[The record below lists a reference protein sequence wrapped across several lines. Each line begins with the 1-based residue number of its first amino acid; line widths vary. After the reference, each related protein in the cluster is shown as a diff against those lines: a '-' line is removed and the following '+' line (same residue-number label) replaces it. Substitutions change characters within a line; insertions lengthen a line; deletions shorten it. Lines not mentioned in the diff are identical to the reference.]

1 MRALCGAGAAAGR
14 GCRLGHNAAPSSADA
29 SAVPNALLD
38 TIETTTGAKPV
49 FSVIWLHGLGAD
61 GHDFAPI
68 VPELVRKEW
77 PALRFVFPHAPVM
90 PITINNGHAM
100 RAWYDIVSLDFS
112 KVREDAA
119 GVRRSIADVDALVAR
134 ERDRGVPP
142 NRIILAGFSQGG
154 AITLAAGLRRE
165 QPFLGLAAL
174 STYLPLA
181 ADTHAE
187 ATTKGLATPV
197 FMAHGTQDPVV
208 PFAAGQKSADALKA
222 LGMDV
227 ALRRY
232 PMPHSVCAEEIR
244 DLGDWMTARFAG

>member
-1 MRALCGAGAAAGR
+1 M
-14 GCRLGHNAAPSSADA
+14 PS
-29 SAVPNALLD
+29 ALLE
-38 TIETTTGAKPV
+38 TIETTTGPKPV

-90 PITINNGHAM
+90 PVTINSGYAM

-112 KVREDAA
+112 QPREDAG
-119 GVRRSIADVDALVAR
+119 GVRRAISEVDALIHR

-142 NRIILAGFSQGG
+142 NRVILAGFSQGG
-154 AITLAAGLRRE
+154 AVTLAAGLRRDS
-165 QPFLGLAAL
+165 PLLGLVAL

-181 ADTHAE
+181 AETAAE
-187 ATTKGLATPV
+187 ATPKGLATPV
-197 FMAHGTQDPVV
+197 FMAHGTQDAVV
-208 PFAAGQKSADALKA
+208 PLAAGQKSVELMKA
-222 LGMDV
+222 LGVDV

-232 PMPHSVCAEEIR
+232 PMPHSVSPEEIR
-244 DLGDWMTARFAG
+244 DLGDWMGQRFAGS